1 MRLKRFVFLKGACDL
16 LGGTMAFILAYI
28 VKFKIPHLSLFLWD
42 IQWGEI
48 QQHAQIE
55 PYLASLWMIVILGG
69 LCLMSVGAYVPTIG
83 IMPGVDELIKV
94 VKAMGLLVVSIVLS
108 QFFMP
113 LIPGSRMVV
122 LYFLIFSVVIL
133 SAFRWIILRLE
144 RSSYAK
150 GIGSKRAL
158 IIGSSMGSQ
167 DVAERMIMYPG
178 MGYYYVGTID
188 DAPPETL
195 HYHLK
200 DRFKL
205 LGSMEHT
212 AGVCRDYFID
222 AIFLVKRDISNS
234 KYRELVQFSLA
245 NNIQLNVMS
254 EPVFDTPFIRP
265 EAFDGMP
272 MVTMEHYGQRR
283 FKQWIK
289 RWGDVVLSAFA
300 LLVLS
305 PVFFAV
311 MVWIKCVSPSGPV
324 VFRQVRIGQFGR
336 EFQMLKFRSMV
347 PNAEALTGP
356 VMVDE
361 SGDSRYIVGGRFLRQ
376 FSLDELPQLW
386 NVLVGQMTLVGPR
399 PERPHFV
406 QEFSKYV
413 PYFNERHVVPVG
425 VTGWAQINGRSVLT
439 RRPEQKIKYDIYYIN
454 HWSILLDIKILIKTI
469 GVVFS
474 REESY

>member
-1 MRLKRFVFLKGACDL
+1 MNWFNF
-16 LGGTMAFILAYI
+16 
-28 VKFKIPHLSLFLWD
+28 HW
-42 IQWGEI
+42 
-48 QQHAQIE
+48 
-55 PYLASLWMIVILGG
+55 
-69 LCLMSVGAYVPTIG
+69 PTTFNN
-83 IMPGVDELIKV
+83 
-94 VKAMGLLVVSIVLS
+94 VL
-108 QFFMP
+108 
-113 LIPGSRMVV
+113 
-122 LYFLIFSVVIL
+122 
-133 SAFRWIILRLE
+133 
-144 RSSYAK
+144 
-150 GIGSKRAL
+150 
-158 IIGSSMGSQ
+158 
-167 DVAERMIMYPG
+167 
-178 MGYYYVGTID
+178 
-188 DAPPETL
+188 
-195 HYHLK
+195 
-200 DRFKL
+200 
-205 LGSMEHT
+205 
-212 AGVCRDYFID
+212 
-222 AIFLVKRDISNS
+222 
-234 KYRELVQFSLA
+234 
-245 NNIQLNVMS
+245 S

-272 MVTMEHYGQRR
+272 MVTMEHYGVV
-283 FKQWIK
+283 KQWT
-289 RWGDVVLSAFA
+289 GDGGCVLSAFA

-311 MVWIKCVSPSGPV
+311 MVRINVSPSGPV

-454 HWSILLDIKILIKTI
+454 HWSILLDIKI
-469 GVVFS
+469 
-474 REESY
+474 